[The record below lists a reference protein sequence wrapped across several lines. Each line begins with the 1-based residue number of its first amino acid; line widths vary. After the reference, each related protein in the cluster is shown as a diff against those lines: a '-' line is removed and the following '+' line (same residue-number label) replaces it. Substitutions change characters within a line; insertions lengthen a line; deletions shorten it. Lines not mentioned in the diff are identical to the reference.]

1 MADKDLEILIKTE
14 AELSGAQ
21 AAEEQLERDFSHA
34 EALNAA
40 YEELESR
47 LKRVRE
53 AMAGLPRVAG
63 AAGATDEKAGEAP
76 GGNSKGAPKE
86 QTTQESTGAGAQAPS
101 APGGSFD
108 ASGGQAV
115 DAQAQAIQSA
125 AEKVRAALDQNGQ
138 ETVSLFN
145 RMAELIGQQNRKLGD
160 LDRRISNLGGQI
172 ENLKNQN

>member
-21 AAEEQLERDFSHA
+21 AAEEQLERDIRQA
-34 EALNAA
+34 GALNAA

-53 AMAGLPRVAG
+53 AMAGLPQVVG
-63 AAGATDEKAGEAP
+63 AAGATDEKAGDAP
-76 GGNSKGAPKE
+76 GGNSNSAPEE
-86 QTTQESTGAGAQAPS
+86 QTTQESAGAGAQASS

-108 ASGGQAV
+108 AGAQAV
-115 DAQAQAIQSA
+115 DTQVQAIQSA

-138 ETVSLFN
+138 VTVSLFN
-145 RMAELIGQQNRKLGD
+145 RMAELIGQQNRKLGE
-160 LDRRISNLGGQI
+160 LDRRVSNMGGQI